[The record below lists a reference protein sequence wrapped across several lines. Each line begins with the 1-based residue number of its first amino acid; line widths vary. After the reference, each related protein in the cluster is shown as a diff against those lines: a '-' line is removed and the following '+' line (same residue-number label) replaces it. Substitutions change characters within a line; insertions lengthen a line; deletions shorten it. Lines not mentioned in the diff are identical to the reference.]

1 MKPTLF
7 CDQILT
13 HVRVLSNFEDISEA
27 KLLEYI
33 LNTSSELTQSPS
45 GFICIVDKQGN
56 LMSPYITKGQIDTKP
71 SLKNINSTDT
81 HGQIL
86 YESDFSIIPIQLD
99 GDSTM
104 AIGLCALDT
113 SYVLSIKVIAEVGY
127 KRLAHLKT
135 INRLRKSQ
143 RIFNLTFEQVGSGM
157 CQTDLDGYIL
167 DANQNYCDLLGYSR
181 DEIINLRVKDLTF
194 PEDWEI
200 DKVFK
205 NQLFNYEIPY
215 FSMDKRYIRKDGS
228 QIWVTITVTLMH
240 GDAFEEDFLIGVIQ
254 DISAQKAAEAL
265 MIQDNEYLERLVRER
280 TLKLEELNEQLMIA
294 NTIDPLTNLYNR
306 RYISGKISEEIQRYE
321 RTNRPFSLILTD
333 IDYFKEVNDQFGHDC
348 GDEVL
353 KTISRLLH
361 KEIRNVDT
369 LSRWGGEEFL
379 LLLPDTSLEAAYQVA
394 ERMRLKVQMQ
404 PFSYEGVAFKLTMT
418 FGISACTEDMNVKSL
433 VKKADNALYSGKQ
446 SGRNCIRGTLDND
459 VSGLR

>member
-194 PEDWEI
+194 SDDWEI

-265 MIQDNEYLERLVRER
+265 MIQNNEYLERLVRER

>member
-1 MKPTLF
+1 MKHTLF

-81 HGQIL
+81 QGQIL

-265 MIQDNEYLERLVRER
+265 MIQNNEYLERLVRER